1 MSSKKN
7 FLLKHLISLSTFA
20 VFFSIGWLY
29 ASEETA
35 TERTMKKLLD
45 FKDKGFTNVRGER
58 RGFLENKGLLKQRI
72 KLFSKQ
78 SYLAIVSGDEDI
90 KGIKM
95 VIKDKK
101 GKLMKECSVSGST
114 AHLEFIPK
122 KKDKYSFFIE
132 VPDKG
137 GYYHFSLATK

>member
-1 MSSKKN
+1 MSNKN
-7 FLLKHLISLSTFA
+7 HLVKHSISLVTFIL
-20 VFFSIGWLY
+20 FFSLGWLY

-35 TERTMKKLLD
+35 TERTMKKLLE
-45 FKDKGFTNVRGER
+45 FKEKGFTNVRGER

-78 SYLAIVSGDEDI
+78 NYLAIVSGDEDI
-90 KGIKM
+90 KEIKM
-95 VIKDKK
+95 IIKDKK
-101 GKLMKECSVSGST
+101 GKLMKESTISGST